1 MQDNVSP
8 KPSAAKPVEDRPIP
22 YVRRS
27 TWWQKFWDRTG
38 SYISVALGSIVGGV
52 ARYLVSV
59 LFVSQLGGG
68 FPWGTLFVN
77 VTGSFAI
84 GFYAALTGPDGRL
97 FVSPRQ
103 RQFVMVGICGGYTTF
118 SAFSLETLRLVQS
131 GNIQAASF
139 NLFVSV
145 VGWLAAVWLG
155 HAVAARLNRL

>member
-8 KPSAAKPVEDRPIP
+8 NPPAAKPVENRPLP
-22 YVRRS
+22 GARRS
-27 TWWQKFWDRTG
+27 TRWRKLWDATG

-52 ARYLVSV
+52 GRYLVSV
-59 LFVSQLGGG
+59 LFLSQFGSG

-77 VTGSFAI
+77 VTGSFVI

-131 GNIQAASF
+131 GNVQAASL

-145 VGWLAAVWLG
+145 VGWMTAVWLG
-155 HAVAARLNRL
+155 HALAARLNRL